1 MKCKCLRCGH
11 KWTSKGN
18 LPLGRPLCCPGCKSY
33 SWNRKKKIQ
42 EVAPAIESAIEMKCV
57 VCRKAFKARETI
69 YRAQEGKNI
78 KGAFILEDPEKQG
91 LYCENCM
98 VPEDVLPFAKKGG
111 G

>member
-11 KWTSKGN
+11 KWTTKGGKK
-18 LPLGRPLCCPGCKSY
+18 PKSCPGCKSY
-33 SWNRKKKIQ
+33 TWDRKKKIQ
-42 EVAPAIESAIEMKCV
+42 EAAPAVESAIEMKCA
-57 VCRKAFKARETI
+57 VCSKAFKAGETI

-78 KGAFILEDPEKQG
+78 KGVFFLEDQEKQG

-98 VPEDVLPFAKKGG
+98 VPEDVLPFAANNKGG